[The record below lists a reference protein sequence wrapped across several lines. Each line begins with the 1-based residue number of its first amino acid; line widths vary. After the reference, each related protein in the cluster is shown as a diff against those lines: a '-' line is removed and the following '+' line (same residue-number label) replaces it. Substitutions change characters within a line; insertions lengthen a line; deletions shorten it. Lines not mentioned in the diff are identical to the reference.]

1 MQDQTT
7 LKCPLCKGEMQLG
20 FLPDMGHYQSAN
32 VPQWYPNS
40 PTRGW
45 FGGIKRP
52 EGALKV
58 QTFRCNACGYLMSFA
73 T

>member
-1 MQDQTT
+1 MQDQTA
-7 LKCPLCKGEMQLG
+7 LRCVLCKGEMQLG
-20 FLPDMGHYQSAN
+20 FVPDKAHMNMPELA
-32 VPQWYPNS
+32 QWYPNS
-40 PTRGW
+40 PKRGW

-52 EGALKV
+52 EGTLQI